1 MISQSINE
9 LLAETPASTEETVN
23 KLILTSTFGMIDEC
37 GSLLAQEQQEIG
49 TQYDRFF
56 DYSLKLYQRSSQEV
70 NYGTLL
76 KDALA
81 EAKLSIGVSE
91 KLEKLVNGTSEWSR
105 SESQQKI
112 GSKSDWMMFL
122 NQINVFPTLREF
134 CL

>member
-37 GSLLAQEQQEIG
+37 GALLAQEQQEIG

-112 GSKSDWMMFL
+112 GSKSDWLMFL
-122 NQINVFPTLREF
+122 NQIIVFPTLREF